1 MSLFSGLYVGA
12 SGLVTNQNALN
23 TTAHNLSNIGTTG
36 YTRQQIIQANK
47 NYDTIGQ
54 AYVSPK
60 QVGLGVSYADVRSVR
75 DYFLDKAYRQEQGRA
90 EFYTTNYNA
99 VTEME
104 TLFGELQGVAF
115 QDSLSEFTR
124 AVEELKKQPEDGTNQ
139 GLVASKAQTFLERA
153 QAVYNGL
160 AGFQDNMNIQIKDN
174 IDKINDYGKKIWEI
188 NQKIVAIETGGIE
201 RANDLRDARDQ
212 LLDEL
217 SALGKI
223 KYDEDHHGIVTI
235 EFEGVEFVTQDYVN
249 EMGYINGDE
258 YNALFADDIAKGL
271 KSAVDQNFYVP
282 SWPKLKHQEVF
293 SVTEDISSDK
303 NTDIGALKALY
314 NARGNRRATYKDLFR
329 AGDTSQDFPELNK
342 AITIDGK
349 EYIPEKDS
357 LGHFVQKE
365 KYGRSYEVTA
375 TGMFEI
381 DGQDYYIVGS
391 DIRKGSDSGPVV
403 DTIDS
408 EGRFTI
414 GDKDYKANLPD
425 TVTEIN
431 KYTFEKEGRVYDVA
445 SDGKFTVSGRD
456 YYISATGTVTKDSP
470 TGETVGTV
478 DAEGRININGTDY
491 LAKKTGGQ
499 YSSMTA
505 LDAYYVADDGTV
517 TNADS
522 GALVGMLGIS
532 EADSAVYFDGK
543 TSRSSVM
550 RVMAEFDSLVRGI
563 VTGMNK
569 ILSSDGTPEGA
580 SGDNLLFSRISDRS
594 VPAGTDGW
602 TTANLMINPTVQ
614 KTPSILNNG
623 FLLNDGSR
631 DQLKADALA
640 ELFSGKFA
648 TLNPD
653 MGTPLTFAGYYS
665 ALVSENATYGKVY
678 QSISTNQEAMVM
690 TIDSQRQ
697 EVVGVSDS
705 DELTQMIRYQ
715 NAYNASSRYINTI
728 NSMLDTLI
736 NSMT

>member
-54 AYVSPK
+54 AYVSPQ
-60 QVGLGVSYADVRSVR
+60 QVGSGVSYADVRSVR
-75 DYFLDKAYRQEQGRA
+75 DYFLDKAYRQEQGRS
-90 EFYTTNYNA
+90 EFYTTNYN
-99 VTEME
+99 VITEIE

-115 QDSLSEFTR
+115 QESLSELTR

-174 IDKINDYGKKIWEI
+174 IDKINEYGHKIWEI

-223 KYDEDHHGIVTI
+223 KYDEDHHGIITI

-258 YNALFADDIAKGL
+258 YNELFAEDIAKGL

-314 NARGNRRATYKDLFR
+314 NARGNKRATYEDLYPT
-329 AGDTSQDFPELNK
+329 GK
-342 AITIDGK
+342 IVIDG
-349 EYIPEKDS
+349 
-357 LGHFVQKE
+357 VQ
-365 KYGRSYEVTA
+365 YE
-375 TGMFEI
+375 
-381 DGQDYYIVGS
+381 
-391 DIRKGSDSGPVV
+391 P
-403 DTIDS
+403 
-408 EGRFTI
+408 
-414 GDKDYKANLPD
+414 
-425 TVTEIN
+425 
-431 KYTFEKEGRVYDVA
+431 
-445 SDGKFTVSGRD
+445 
-456 YYISATGTVTKDSP
+456 TKDSAGHYNP
-470 TGETVGTV
+470 IKTPAGETYNV
-478 DAEGRININGTDY
+478 
-491 LAKKTGGQ
+491 
-499 YSSMTA
+499 S
-505 LDAYYVADDGTV
+505 DDGVV
-517 TNADS
+517 TNSAS
-522 GALVGMLGIS
+522 EVVGKLLT
-532 EADSAVYFDGK
+532 EAESINEFERTTK
-543 TSRSSVM
+543 RSSVM
-550 RVMAEFDSLVRGI
+550 TVMAEFDNLIRGI
-563 VTGMNK
+563 VTGMNH
-569 ILSSDGTPEGA
+569 ILSSDGTIAGA
-580 SGDNLLFSRISDRS
+580 AGDNLLFSRISEKS

-614 KTPSILNNG
+614 KTPSTLNNG
-623 FLLNDGSR
+623 FLLDDGSR

-640 ELFSGKFA
+640 ELFSNKFSA
-648 TLNPD
+648 LNPD
-653 MGTPLTFAGYYS
+653 TGTPLTFAGYYS
-665 ALVSENATYGKVY
+665 ALVSENATNGKVY

>member
-36 YTRQQIIQANK
+36 YTRQQIIQANQH
-47 NYDTIGQ
+47 YDTIGQ
-54 AYVSPK
+54 ANVSPK
-60 QVGLGVSYADVRSVR
+60 QVGLGVTYADVRAVR
-75 DYFLDKAYRQEQGRA
+75 DYFLDKAYRQEQGRS
-90 EFYTTNYNA
+90 EFYTTNYNTI
-99 VTEME
+99 TEIE

-115 QDSLSEFTR
+115 QESLTELTR

-139 GLVASKAQTFLERA
+139 GLVVSKAQTFLERA

-249 EMGYINGDE
+249 EMGYIKGDE
-258 YNALFADDIAKGL
+258 YNELFAEDIEKGL
-271 KSAVDQNFYVP
+271 KSKVDANFYVP
-282 SWPKLKHQEVF
+282 TWPKLKHQEVF
-293 SVTEDISSDK
+293 SVTEEISSDK

-314 NARGNRRATYKDLFR
+314 NARGNTRGTYKDLYPLDR
-329 AGDTSQDFPELNK
+329 
-342 AITIDGK
+342 IVIDGK
-349 EYIPEKDS
+349 EYQATKDAS
-357 LGHFVQKE
+357 GNYNQI
-365 KYGRSYEVTA
+365 VT
-375 TGMFEI
+375 
-381 DGQDYYIVGS
+381 
-391 DIRKGSDSGPVV
+391 
-403 DTIDS
+403 
-408 EGRFTI
+408 
-414 GDKDYKANLPD
+414 
-425 TVTEIN
+425 
-431 KYTFEKEGRVYDVA
+431 
-445 SDGKFTVSGRD
+445 SDGKRYDVSADGK
-456 YYISATGTVTKDSP
+456 VTDAV
-470 TGETVGTV
+470 THAEIGELYAV
-478 DAEGRININGTDY
+478 TD
-491 LAKKTGGQ
+491 TE
-499 YSSMTA
+499 SMNKF
-505 LDAYYVADDGTV
+505 DGT
-517 TNADS
+517 T
-522 GALVGMLGIS
+522 
-532 EADSAVYFDGK
+532 K
-543 TSRSSVM
+543 RSSVM
-550 RVMAEFDSLVRGI
+550 TVMAEFDNLIRGI

-569 ILSSDGTPEGA
+569 ILSSDGSIEGTDT
-580 SGDNLLFSRISDRS
+580 DNLLFSRISNKS
-594 VPAGTDGW
+594 VPDGTDGW

-614 KTPSILNNG
+614 KTPTALNNG
-623 FLLNDGSR
+623 FLLDDGSR

-640 ELFSGKFA
+640 QLFYDKYDA
-648 TLNPD
+648 LNPD
-653 MGTPLTFAGYYS
+653 TGTPLTFAGYYS
-665 ALVSENATYGKVY
+665 ALVSENATNGKVY
-678 QSISTNQEAMVM
+678 NSISTNQEAMVR